1 MRIIETGCFAV
12 MTVSTYTAFTVFM
25 ARCIEISPDT
35 SDDKRHELR
44 SWTCEDGF
52 YNPMATLFFNTEGGT
67 IRSLFQDDGN
77 YKTEPA
83 DLTIFISCWFLFTI
97 TTYGVW
103 IPAGLFL
110 PGIIMGGALGRL
122 YTFIIQDLFNYG
134 DSNEIQQN
142 ALLGAAAM
150 LSGYCRMTY
159 SLNVM
164 LLETT

>member
-1 MRIIETGCFAV
+1 MHLI
-12 MTVSTYTAFTVFM
+12 
-25 ARCIEISPDT
+25 
-35 SDDKRHELR
+35 
-44 SWTCEDGF
+44 
-52 YNPMATLFFNTEGGT
+52 
-67 IRSLFQDDGN
+67 
-77 YKTEPA
+77 
-83 DLTIFISCWFLFTI
+83 IFISCWFFFTI

-122 YTFIIQDLFNYG
+122 YTFLIQDTFGYDNP
-134 DSNEIQQN
+134 NEMQQN

-150 LSGYCRMTY
+150 LSGYCRLTY